1 MVRITTARFN
11 HDFDILPEKYFRLE
25 GGDGYEGKG
34 GEEEGDL
41 GWIKY
46 STETPYVPHQ
56 ASTLAQGP

>member
-1 MVRITTARFN
+1 M
-11 HDFDILPEKYFRLE
+11 E

-56 ASTLAQGP
+56 ASTLAQGPWGEGIHFSSLIIIN